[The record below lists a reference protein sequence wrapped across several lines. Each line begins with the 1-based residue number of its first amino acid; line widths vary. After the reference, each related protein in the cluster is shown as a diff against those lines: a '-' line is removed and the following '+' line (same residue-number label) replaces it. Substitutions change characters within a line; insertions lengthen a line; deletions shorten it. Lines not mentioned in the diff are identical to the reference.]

1 MTSKSTVQTDL
12 ARATQKI
19 TKFKV
24 SINKPP
30 TWKINAIAR
39 YKYKQNLKVKNEVN
53 NNDMKANTTSENNE
67 LNSEKYNSNNRSSS
81 SRNNNVSFPTLSE
94 ISQMSTI
101 NGIDKKLLSYTNEQ
115 IQTEIDILH
124 RSSLLVKKEVKSL
137 NNVRNSLLWLLSKAS
152 SYDNMRNHS
161 TK

>member
-12 ARATQKI
+12 VRASQKI

-30 TWKINAIAR
+30 SWKINAIAR
-39 YKYKQNLKVKNEVN
+39 YKIKQNLKVKNEEIN
-53 NNDMKANTTSENNE
+53 NVISSTNKLISNSKDV
-67 LNSEKYNSNNRSSS
+67 NSEKSSSNNSNNSY
-81 SRNNNVSFPTLSE
+81 NKVSFPTLSE
-94 ISQMSTI
+94 INQMSTI
-101 NGIDKKLLSYTNEQ
+101 NGIDKKLLSYSNEQ
-115 IQTEIDILH
+115 IQAELDILH
-124 RSSLLVKKEVKSL
+124 KSSLLVKKEVESL

-161 TK
+161 TE